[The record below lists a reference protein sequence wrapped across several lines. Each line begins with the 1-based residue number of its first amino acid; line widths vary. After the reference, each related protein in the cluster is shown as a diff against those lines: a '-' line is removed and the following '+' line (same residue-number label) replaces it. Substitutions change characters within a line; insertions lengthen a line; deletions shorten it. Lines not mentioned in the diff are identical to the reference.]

1 MLLFKER
8 RFYAKNLPTY
18 SPFATTQDK
27 QDLASPSMAM
37 RTITLLVLAA
47 GAADALLLSG
57 GAASS
62 RTLSHPRMSAADNQP
77 APARKVKVELLAQR
91 RAAVSGMSPGEEAS
105 ISEQYTS
112 VEEVKDVGFVGKAKT
127 PLTVITVAATLSM
140 VGLQTNKMYQRR
152 QAQLLA
158 EWTATAMVCLG
169 DASALKSSMRE
180 FRTQLGPG
188 PYRGK
193 MFVEALAALSKEK
206 PVGVETVIQLKNLV
220 EVMSI
225 KNSELPQLL
234 ITTSSRLQKAPSVL
248 NKLVFFAER
257 AVPAAAASAEIRTR
271 FPKWSAETVGCL
283 QEAMLESYYKELCE
297 GLPAGAAPPAGYD
310 VLGMSQAQATQMLQ
324 EVRV

>member
-1 MLLFKER
+1 
-8 RFYAKNLPTY
+8 
-18 SPFATTQDK
+18 
-27 QDLASPSMAM
+27 MAM

-271 FPKWSAETVGCL
+271 FPKWSAETVGSL